1 MKFSNELTP
10 DMAQSMKHLT
20 QGYQS
25 FFNQP
30 DSFSKLMEFWSD
42 ILNTEGNQQEEKP
55 DRRFKHNA
63 WSENPIFKTLKDNY
77 LGFCQNTMK
86 AADLIEFDNDLASLQ
101 FKYFLEQFLNTLSPS
116 NNPYL
121 NPAVIE
127 KTVATGGQNF
137 VQGYMNFMN
146 DMQRFEGL
154 PSISMVEEDAF
165 EVGKDIAVTEG
176 KVVFE
181 NELMQLIAYLPENK
195 VFETPLLIIPPWINK
210 FYILDLTQKNSFVKW
225 LAERGQQVYLISWKN
240 PTVEHSEKGFE
251 HYMHLGPNA
260 AYEFITKTAKSKK
273 VNALGFCIGGTLL
286 SITQSWR
293 LAKKQPGF
301 NTLTYLTSLMDFSE
315 PGDIKVYIDEDW
327 INMISQKMDKSGVL
341 DGRILAL
348 TFTLLRSN
356 DLYWSFFI
364 NNYLLGE
371 KPADFDLLYWNSDS
385 TNLPKKMH
393 DFYLRE
399 MYLENKLIDGK
410 LEIDGVKIDLKKNTA
425 DCFFLST
432 EQDHIAPWKTTYT
445 GALSQGGN
453 VEFVLGGS
461 GHIAGV
467 INPPTRQK
475 YGFRTGAKLHSDAEK
490 WYESSSANEGSWWPH
505 YQSWLA
511 SHSGK
516 LVNNIYKKLPD
527 IEPAPGRYVKE
538 KISLQEHVASE
549 EKVAAS

>member
-1 MKFSNELTP
+1 MEVILKFSHELTP

-25 FFNQP
+25 FFTQP
-30 DSFSKLMEFWSD
+30 DLTSKLMEFWTDMMSVD
-42 ILNTEGNQQEEKP
+42 SNNNEKIS
-55 DRRFKHNA
+55 DRRFKHDA
-63 WSENPIFKTLKDNY
+63 WSDNPIFKALKDNY
-77 LGFCQNTMK
+77 LGFCQSSMK
-86 AADLIEFDNDLASLQ
+86 AADLINFDNELSSQQ

-127 KTVATGGQNF
+127 KAVATGGQNF
-137 VQGYMNFMN
+137 VQGYMNFIN

-154 PSISMVEEDAF
+154 PSISMVREDAF

-210 FYILDLTQKNSFVKW
+210 FYILDLTEKNSFVKW
-225 LAERGQQVYLISWKN
+225 LTERGQQVYLISWKN
-240 PTVEHSEKGFE
+240 PTVDQSEMGFE
-251 HYMHLGPNA
+251 QYMNLGPNA
-260 AYEFITKTAKSKK
+260 AYDFITQVAKSKK

-301 NTLTYLTSLMDFSE
+301 NSLTYLTSLMDFSE

-327 INMISQKMDKSGVL
+327 INMIGQKMDKSGVL

-356 DLYWSFFI
+356 DLYWSFFV

-393 DFYLRE
+393 DFYLRQ
-399 MYLENKLIDGK
+399 MYLENKLIEGE
-410 LEIDGVKIDLKKNTA
+410 LEIDGVKIDIKKNKA
-425 DCFFLST
+425 DTFFLST

-445 GALSQGGN
+445 GALSQGGK

-475 YGFRTGAKLHSDAEK
+475 YGFRTASKLHKDAQK
-490 WYESSSANEGSWWPH
+490 WYESSSTNEGSWWPH

-511 SHSGK
+511 AQSGK
-516 LVNNIYKKLPD
+516 LVNNIYKKLPE
-527 IEPAPGRYVKE
+527 IEAAPGRYVKE
-538 KISLQEHVASE
+538 KIA
-549 EKVAAS
+549 